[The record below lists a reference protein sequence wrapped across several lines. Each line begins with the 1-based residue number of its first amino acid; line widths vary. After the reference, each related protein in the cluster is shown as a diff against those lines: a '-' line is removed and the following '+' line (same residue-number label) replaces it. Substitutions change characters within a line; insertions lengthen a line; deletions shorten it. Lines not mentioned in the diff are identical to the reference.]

1 MMVFLRGWVQD
12 IVVLLV
18 LTLVVDSA
26 LPNGGVKR
34 YVDYAVGLMLL
45 LLLLS
50 PINTFI
56 NNELDLSSMLAT
68 AEVLG
73 GRRLKILDPLSLQST
88 WLTYELVLENRVA
101 QISEEHEDVV
111 KAKAEVTLEQAE
123 DSAHFG
129 MPTRVLLKVQLRQ
142 GIGAGSREEQQIHS
156 ALSERLA
163 GIYGIKPAHMAI
175 EFTR

>member
-1 MMVFLRGWVQD
+1 
-12 IVVLLV
+12 
-18 LTLVVDSA
+18 
-26 LPNGGVKR
+26 
-34 YVDYAVGLMLL
+34 
-45 LLLLS
+45 
-50 PINTFI
+50 
-56 NNELDLSSMLAT
+56 MLAT